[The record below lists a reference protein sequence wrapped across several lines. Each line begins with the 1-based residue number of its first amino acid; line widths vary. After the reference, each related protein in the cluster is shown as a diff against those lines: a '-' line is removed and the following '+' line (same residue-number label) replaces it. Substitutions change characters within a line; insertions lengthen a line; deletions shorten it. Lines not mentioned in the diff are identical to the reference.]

1 MEDNITW
8 SDATL
13 SLH

>member
-8 SDATL
+8 R
-13 SLH
+13 